1 MWNFIGEEAIP
12 KVNEREPIPPQRLTI
27 CNLGYLDT
35 WVERQKKSAGVV
47 VLLMVCQSSI
57 EVWTM

>member
-35 WVERQKKSAGVV
+35 
-47 VLLMVCQSSI
+47 
-57 EVWTM
+57 